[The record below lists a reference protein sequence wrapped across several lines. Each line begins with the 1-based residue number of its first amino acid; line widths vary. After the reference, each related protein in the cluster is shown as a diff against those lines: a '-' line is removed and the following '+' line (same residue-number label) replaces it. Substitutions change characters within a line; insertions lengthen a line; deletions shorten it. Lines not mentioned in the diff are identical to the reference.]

1 MQEFFNKEIKKHEAK
16 DVIRT
21 INKMF
26 KDIKDEKLKR
36 YFIDSL
42 TKHVTS
48 IMNVTLV
55 VIESARFQVFYES
68 GIYSM

>member
-1 MQEFFNKEIKKHEAK
+1 MQEFFNKDIKKHEAK

-42 TKHVTS
+42 TKHVIS

-55 VIESARFQVFYES
+55 VIESARFQVFHES